1 MTTCVLTPNGAGVD
15 VKKLTF
21 FAVIAFLLFFVVTS
35 PDLAASVTQNI
46 WDVIVNIANGI
57 SQFIQNLSS

>member
-1 MTTCVLTPNGAGVD
+1 MD

-21 FAVIAFLLFFVVTS
+21 FAVIAFLIFFVVTS

-57 SQFIQNLSS
+57 SQFIQKLSS